1 VKARILP
8 IDSDAHRRA
17 QELLPWWVNGTLDDF
32 ETAQTRD
39 HLARC
44 TVCQEDAAALEAM
57 RDIPVASSPREDVDL
72 GWAALKRRLDA
83 PKDAP
88 RVGALLRPG
97 WRDALKAMV
106 AIQAAV
112 IVGLAL
118 ALWWQRPP
126 LEPYRALGA
135 APESKANAIAVF
147 RSDATQAQTSA
158 ALRVARARIVGGPT
172 ATDAYLL
179 LLPDADPA
187 ALARLRAQPGVLEV
201 QSLEAPSSR

>member
-1 VKARILP
+1 MNARILP
-8 IDSDAHRRA
+8 LDSDAHRRA
-17 QELLPWWVNGTLDDF
+17 QELLPWWVNGTLD
-32 ETAQTRD
+32 ELEAAQTRD

-44 TVCQEDAAALEAM
+44 TVCQDDAAALAKL
-57 RDIPVASSPREDVDL
+57 RDMPFASSPREDVDL
-72 GWAALKRRLDA
+72 GWVALKRRLDA
-83 PKDAP
+83 PKSAP
-88 RVGALLRPG
+88 RGGASLRPG
-97 WRDALKAMV
+97 WRDALKAAV

-126 LEPYRALGA
+126 LEPYRALGN
-135 APESKANAIAVF
+135 APASQANAIAVF
-147 RSDATQAQTSA
+147 RADATQAQTSA